1 MTRGKWFFLGFLI
14 GISTMVVQQFVS
26 RDLPQACPSFPR
38 EIQEAQND

>member
-1 MTRGKWFFLGFLI
+1 MTSGKCLFLGFLI
-14 GISTMVVQQFVS
+14 GVFTVLVQQFVW